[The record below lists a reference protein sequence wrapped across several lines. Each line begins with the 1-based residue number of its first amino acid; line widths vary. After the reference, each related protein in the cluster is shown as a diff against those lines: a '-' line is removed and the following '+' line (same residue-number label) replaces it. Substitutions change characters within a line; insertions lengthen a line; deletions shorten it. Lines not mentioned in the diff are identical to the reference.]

1 MEDIMKKL
9 IPCVLMLLILAGAV
23 FAGGGKDAQS
33 AGSGEPV
40 RFLMSGMMSGPSA
53 ESGRQVKMAADT
65 GTWYINEVLGGFK
78 SLGGRKVEMII
89 VDSTSDA
96 AQAAAPFEQA
106 LSRTKFSVV
115 IGNPNSSISLINQPI
130 AEAHKIP
137 QITSA
142 AANIRLSQGGFK
154 YTFQLSATPAMAVI
168 PTQMAF
174 LEWYAGLIGKT
185 KADLKLGVIFADD
198 AWGTD
203 NANATRA
210 QFTDGGYNVV
220 FNQSYNIPTFTDAT
234 PLVTAL
240 RNAGVDVL
248 MPSSYPSDLSLIFTA
263 MGALNYKP
271 LVVGGGAGMTWPSLF
286 ADLGKATDGIT
297 SVDGWVWNQK
307 GAREHKGWQ
316 QMNDWYEKKFN
327 EFLPGQGGPTLMSI
341 MLAYAAIEKAGSD
354 DPTKIRDALYTLNR
368 DNCEWFTIPNGYGQ
382 FDPATG
388 QNTKAGAVMM
398 QWQNGRPN
406 AVFPPDLAA
415 VPILNPAT
423 MQPFR
428 R

>member
-1 MEDIMKKL
+1 MKKIFL
-9 IPCVLMLLILAGAV
+9 AIAVVLLVSGGLW
-23 FAGGGKDAQS
+23 AGGGKEEA
-33 AGSGEPV
+33 AGSSDEPV
-40 RFLMSGMMSGPSA
+40 RFLMSGMMSGPNA
-53 ESGRQVKMAADT
+53 ESGRQVRMAAET

-78 SLGGRKVEMII
+78 SLGGRKVEMVI

-106 LSRTKFSVV
+106 LSRTNFSVV
-115 IGNPNSSISLINQPI
+115 IGNPNSSITLVNQPI
-130 AEAHKIP
+130 AEAFKIP

-142 AANIRLSQGGFK
+142 AANIKISQGGFK

-185 KADLKLGVIFADD
+185 KDQLRLGVIFADD

-203 NANATRA
+203 NANATRKL
-210 QFTDGGYNVV
+210 FSEGGYNVV

-271 LVVGGGAGMTWPSLF
+271 LVVGGGAGMTWPSLY

-297 SVDGWVWNQK
+297 SVDGWVWNQT

-354 DPTKIRDALYTLNR
+354 DPTKIRDALFTLNR

-388 QNTKAGAVMM
+388 QNVKAEAVMM
-398 QWQNGRPN
+398 QWQGGRPM
-406 AVFPPDLAA
+406 AVFPPHLAA

-423 MQPFR
+423 MQPFKK
-428 R
+428 

>member
-1 MEDIMKKL
+1 MRKK
-9 IPCVLMLLILAGAV
+9 VLFAIVGILLVSAV
-23 FAGGGKDAQS
+23 VWAGGGGQAAKPAAAS
-33 AGSGEPV
+33 EPV
-40 RFLMSGMMSGPSA
+40 RFLMSGMMSGPNA
-53 ESGRQVKMAADT
+53 ESGRQVKMAAET

-89 VDSTSDA
+89 VDSTSDG

-106 LSRTKFSVV
+106 LMRNKFSVI
-115 IGNPNSSISLINQPI
+115 IGNPNSSIALVNQPI
-130 AEAHKIP
+130 AEQHQIP

-142 AANIRLSQGGFK
+142 AANIKLSQGGFK
-154 YTFQLSATPAMAVI
+154 YTFQLSATPALAVV
-168 PTQMAF
+168 PVQMDF
-174 LEWYAGLIGKT
+174 LAWYAGLIGKS
-185 KADLKLGVIFADD
+185 KSELKLGVIYADD

-203 NANATRA
+203 QGNNQKAL
-210 QFTDGGYNVV
+210 FTQGGYNVV
-220 FNQSYNIPTFTDAT
+220 FIQSYNVPTFTDAT

-240 RNAGVDVL
+240 RNAQVDVL
-248 MPSSYPSDLSLIFTA
+248 MPASYPSDLSLIFTA

-271 LVVGGGAGMTWPSLF
+271 LIVGGGAAMTWPSLF

-297 SVDGWVWNQK
+297 SADGWVWNQR

-316 QMNDWYEKKFN
+316 QMNEWYEKQYK
-327 EFLPGQGGPTLMSI
+327 EFIPGQGGPTLMSI

-382 FDPATG
+382 FDPQTG
-388 QNTKAGAVMM
+388 LNTKAGAVMM
-398 QWQNGRPN
+398 QWQNGRPMS
-406 AVFPPDLAA
+406 VFPPDLAA

-423 MQPFR
+423 MQPFKK
-428 R
+428 

>member
-1 MEDIMKKL
+1 MRKRLFFAI
-9 IPCVLMLLILAGAV
+9 VGLLLV
-23 FAGGGKDAQS
+23 SSLLCAGGGGQAAQQ
-33 AGSGEPV
+33 GSTEPV
-40 RFLMSGMMSGPSA
+40 RFLMSGMMSGPNA
-53 ESGRQVKMAADT
+53 ESGRQVRMAAET

-106 LSRTKFSVV
+106 LSRNKFSVV
-115 IGNPNSSISLINQPI
+115 IGNPNSSIALVNQPI
-130 AEAHKIP
+130 AEAFQIP

-168 PTQMAF
+168 PVQMQF
-174 LEWYAGLIGKT
+174 LEYYAGLIGKS
-185 KADLKLGVIFADD
+185 KNELRLGVIYADD

-203 NANATRA
+203 NGNATRN
-210 QFTDGGYNVV
+210 QFTEGGYNVV
-220 FNQSYNIPTFTDAT
+220 FIQSYNVPTFTDAT

-240 RNAGVDVL
+240 RNAAVDVL

-271 LVVGGGAGMTWPSLF
+271 LIVGGGAGMTWPSLF
-286 ADLGKATDGIT
+286 ADLGNATDGIT
-297 SVDGWVWNQK
+297 SADGWVWDQR

-316 QMNDWYEKKFN
+316 QMNEWYEKRFN

-341 MLAYAAIEKAGSD
+341 MLAYAAIEKAASD
-354 DPTKIRDALYTLNR
+354 DPVKIRDALYTLNR
-368 DNCEWFTIPNGYGQ
+368 DNCEWFTIPNGYGK
-382 FDPATG
+382 FDPVTG
-388 QNTKAGAVMM
+388 QNTGAGAVMM
-398 QWQNGRPN
+398 QWQGGRPK

-415 VPILNPAT
+415 VPVLNPLT

-428 R
+428 K

>member
-1 MEDIMKKL
+1 MKKTFL
-9 IPCVLMLLILAGAV
+9 AIAVVLLVSNVLW
-23 FAGGGKDAQS
+23 AGGGKEEAADNS
-33 AGSGEPV
+33 NEPV
-40 RFLMSGMMSGPSA
+40 RFLMSGMMSGPNA
-53 ESGRQVKMAADT
+53 ESGRQVRMAAET

-106 LSRTKFSVV
+106 LSRTKFQVV
-115 IGNPNSSISLINQPI
+115 IGNPNSSIALVNQPI
-130 AEAHKIP
+130 AEAFQIP

-142 AANIRLSQGGFK
+142 AANIKLSQGGFK

-185 KADLKLGVIFADD
+185 KDQLRLGVIFADD

-210 QFTDGGYNVV
+210 LFTQGGYNVV

-271 LVVGGGAGMTWPSLF
+271 LVVGGGAGMTWPSLY

-297 SVDGWVWNQK
+297 SVDGWVWNQT

-354 DPTKIRDALYTLNR
+354 DPAKIRDALYTLNR

-388 QNTKAGAVMM
+388 QNVKAEAVMM
-398 QWQNGRPN
+398 QWQNGRPV
-406 AVFPPDLAA
+406 AVFPPHLAA

-423 MQPFR
+423 MQPFK
-428 R
+428 

>member
-1 MEDIMKKL
+1 MKKIFL
-9 IPCVLMLLILAGAV
+9 AIAVVLLVSNLW
-23 FAGGGKDAQS
+23 AGGGKEEA
-33 AGSGEPV
+33 AGSSNEPV
-40 RFLMSGMMSGPSA
+40 RFLMSGMMSGPNA
-53 ESGRQVKMAADT
+53 ESGRQVRMAAET

-78 SLGGRKVEMII
+78 SLGGRKVEMIV

-96 AQAAAPFEQA
+96 AQAAAPLEQA
-106 LSRTKFSVV
+106 LSRTKFSVL
-115 IGNPNSSISLINQPI
+115 IGNPNSSIALVNQPI
-130 AEAHKIP
+130 AEAFQIP

-142 AANIRLSQGGFK
+142 AANIKLSQGGFK
-154 YTFQLSATPAMAVI
+154 YTFQLSATPAMAII

-185 KADLKLGVIFADD
+185 KDQLRLGVIFADD

-203 NANATRA
+203 NANATRML
-210 QFTDGGYNVV
+210 FSENGYNVV

-271 LVVGGGAGMTWPSLF
+271 LVVGGGAGMTWPSLY

-297 SVDGWVWNQK
+297 SVDGWVWDQT

-354 DPTKIRDALYTLNR
+354 DPVKIRDALYTLNK

-382 FDPATG
+382 FDPVTG
-388 QNTKAGAVMM
+388 QNVKAEGVMM
-398 QWQNGRPN
+398 QWQNGRPM
-406 AVFPPDLAA
+406 AVFPPHLAS
-415 VPILNPAT
+415 VPILNPVT
-423 MQPFR
+423 MQPFTK
-428 R
+428 

>member
-1 MEDIMKKL
+1 MKKIFL
-9 IPCVLMLLILAGAV
+9 AIAAVLLVSSVLW
-23 FAGGGKDAQS
+23 AGGGKEEAE
-33 AGSGEPV
+33 GSSNEPV
-40 RFLMSGMMSGPSA
+40 RFLMSGMMSGPNA
-53 ESGRQVKMAADT
+53 ESGRQVRMAAET

-78 SLGGRKVEMII
+78 SLGGRKVEMVV

-96 AQAAAPFEQA
+96 AQAAAPLEQA
-106 LSRTKFSVV
+106 LSRTKFSVL
-115 IGNPNSSISLINQPI
+115 IGNPNSSIALVNQPI
-130 AEAHKIP
+130 AEAFQIP

-142 AANIRLSQGGFK
+142 AANIKLSQGGFK
-154 YTFQLSATPAMAVI
+154 YTFQLSATPAMAII

-185 KADLKLGVIFADD
+185 KDELRLGVIFADD

-203 NANATRA
+203 NANATRTLFS
-210 QFTDGGYNVV
+210 QNGYNVV

-271 LVVGGGAGMTWPSLF
+271 LVVGGGAGMTWPSLY

-297 SVDGWVWNQK
+297 SVDGWVWDQT

-354 DPTKIRDALYTLNR
+354 DPVKIREALYTLNK

-388 QNTKAGAVMM
+388 QNVKAEGVMM
-398 QWQNGRPN
+398 QWQNGRPM
-406 AVFPPDLAA
+406 AVFPPHLAS
-415 VPILNPAT
+415 VPILNPVT
-423 MQPFR
+423 MQPFNK
-428 R
+428 